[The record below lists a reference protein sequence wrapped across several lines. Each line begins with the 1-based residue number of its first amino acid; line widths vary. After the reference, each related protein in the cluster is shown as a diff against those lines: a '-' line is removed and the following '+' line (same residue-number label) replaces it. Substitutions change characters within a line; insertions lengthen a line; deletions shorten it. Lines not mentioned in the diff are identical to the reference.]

1 MNDSYFDSIVNQCLW
16 SYVILN
22 YSESIKYICHDHN
35 FSWAPQGYLLRVY
48 LNQKISIVEKQQIKA
63 QLMTFVVQI
72 TGLEISKV
80 KIQIHQYSNSFNT
93 L

>member
-1 MNDSYFDSIVNQCLW
+1 
-16 SYVILN
+16 
-22 YSESIKYICHDHN
+22 
-35 FSWAPQGYLLRVY
+35 LLRVY

-93 L
+93 LEA